1 MSERLPHLDGLRAI
15 SIVLVFAFHAEV
27 LGVTGGFL
35 GVSVFF
41 TLSGYLLTYR
51 LLQVEP
57 NWSSVRRYWRAR
69 WRRILPA
76 ATVVAILV
84 IAYEVARSL
93 ETGGPRRIWLTV
105 LGLSNWL
112 QVFEGNSYAD
122 LFAAPDMLLH
132 YWSLAIEEQV
142 YLLLPIV
149 LFVCLRRSRQMAV
162 VVLTTLAVVSFS
174 LPVMLGMSLTRTY
187 YGTDTRAGEILVGAI
202 LALVHV
208 ASGQR
213 PLRDDRRRPVASWGA
228 LAALVAI
235 IALALVVRPTSEAI
249 RTGLL
254 PAVGLLSVVVLHGC
268 RRNPHFAWGLFER
281 RPVVWV
287 GRLSYPIYLLHWP
300 ILVVL
305 GGAGW
310 SKGLTAVV
318 AAGTTIGL
326 AWPLDRWVERP
337 LRFSSLRRAPAIASG
352 CALLALLGLSLAA
365 PPSSASRDILER
377 LEAQGD
383 PFEDRPAE
391 PADSGSP
398 VSLPTELASPAS
410 GQPNASSE
418 ALADAT
424 PAATLTQTPT
434 VGVFGDSLARSVA
447 RVLAHEGPAD
457 RMPLATASTKL
468 GCGLVT
474 SLAPD
479 LCATVLDNWRATLAA
494 TSVDVAIVVSCQW
507 DVLDREI
514 PGVGLQTVGD
524 PAMDARIL
532 ADYRAAAQVLLDE
545 GVDVVAWATCGEFSP
560 TVGFPPEPEI
570 QASRD
575 PSRVAALNEIIG
587 RLAARSDDR
596 IVVLDLAPWVNARRD
611 DASVRPDG
619 SHFEWER
626 QNPVGREL
634 LRLLAPILDRVS
646 NTS

>member
-1 MSERLPHLDGLRAI
+1 M
-15 SIVLVFAFHAEV
+15 
-27 LGVTGGFL
+27 
-35 GVSVFF
+35 
-41 TLSGYLLTYR
+41 
-51 LLQVEP
+51 
-57 NWSSVRRYWRAR
+57 
-69 WRRILPA
+69 
-76 ATVVAILV
+76 
-84 IAYEVARSL
+84 
-93 ETGGPRRIWLTV
+93 
-105 LGLSNWL
+105 GLSNWL

-122 LFAAPDMLLH
+122 LFAAPDMLVH

-149 LFVCLRRSRQMAV
+149 LFVCLRRSRQMAIG
-162 VVLTTLAVVSFS
+162 VLTTLAVVSFS
-174 LPVMLGMSLTRTY
+174 LPVMLGMSLGRTY

-202 LALVHV
+202 LALAH
-208 ASGQR
+208 AGIDQR
-213 PLRDDRRRPVASWGA
+213 RPQDDRRRSVTSWV
-228 LAALVAI
+228 ALVALAGI

-254 PAVGLLSVVVLHGC
+254 PAVGVLSVVVLHGC
-268 RRNPHFAWGLFER
+268 RRDPHFAWGLFER

-300 ILVVL
+300 VLVVL
-305 GGAGW
+305 GDAGW
-310 SKGLTAVV
+310 SPSLTAVL
-318 AAGTTIGL
+318 AAFATIGL

-337 LRFSSLRRAPAIASG
+337 LRFSGPRRPRTIASG
-352 CALLALLGLSLAA
+352 CAFIALLGLSLAA
-365 PPSSASRDILER
+365 PPSSPSRDILER

-383 PFEDRPAE
+383 RFQDQPEE
-391 PADSGSP
+391 PASSGPPSSVP
-398 VSLPTELASPAS
+398 AGLASPLTS
-410 GQPNASSE
+410 QPNASLQAPS
-418 ALADAT
+418 DAT
-424 PAATLTQTPT
+424 PAAAPQPPT

-447 RVLAHEGPAD
+447 RVLAHEGQAD

-479 LCATVLDNWRATLAA
+479 LCANVLDNWRATLAA
-494 TSVDVAIVVSCQW
+494 TSVDVAIVDSCQW
-507 DVLDREI
+507 DVLDRDI
-514 PGVGLQTVGD
+514 PGVGPQTVGD

-587 RLAARSDDR
+587 RLAAQSDDR
-596 IVVLDLAPWVNARRD
+596 VVVLDLAPWVNARRD
-611 DASVRPDG
+611 DPAIRPDG

-634 LRLLAPILDRVS
+634 LRLLSPVLERVA

>member
-1 MSERLPHLDGLRAI
+1 MNERLAHLDGLRAV
-15 SIVLVFAFHAEV
+15 SVALVFAFHAEV
-27 LGVTGGFL
+27 LGVQGGFL

-57 NWSSVRRYWRAR
+57 NWLSVRSYWRAR

-76 ATVVAILV
+76 ATFVVILVVA
-84 IAYEVARSL
+84 YELARNL

-112 QVFEGNSYAD
+112 QVIDGNSYAD

-142 YLLLPIV
+142 YLLLPIL
-149 LFVCLRRSRQMAV
+149 LFVCLRRSRRMAV
-162 VVLTTLAVVSFS
+162 VVLTALAIVSFS

-187 YGTDTRAGEILVGAI
+187 YGTDTRAGEILVGAV
-202 LALVHV
+202 LAFVHV
-208 ASGQR
+208 ESGQR
-213 PLRDDRRRPVASWGA
+213 AARNHRRTPLASWGA
-228 LAALVAI
+228 LLALAAI
-235 IALALVVRPTSEAI
+235 IALALEVRPTSEAI

-254 PAVGLLSVVVLHGC
+254 PAVGLLSVAVLHGC
-268 RRNPHFAWGLFER
+268 RRDPRFAWGLFER
-281 RPVVWV
+281 RAVVWL

-305 GGAGW
+305 GDAGW
-310 SKGLTAVV
+310 SKGLTAVLAAV
-318 AAGTTIGL
+318 ATIGL

-337 LRFSSLRRAPAIASG
+337 LRFSRLRRAPAIASG
-352 CALLALLGLSLAA
+352 CALLALLGLSLSA

-383 PFEDRPAE
+383 QFADRADE
-391 PADSGSP
+391 PAASEDPIGLPSEVASAP
-398 VSLPTELASPAS
+398 SLQPDASTGALVDATTVTRSPA
-410 GQPNASSE
+410 
-418 ALADAT
+418 
-424 PAATLTQTPT
+424 PT

-457 RMPLATASTKL
+457 RLPLATASTKL

-474 SLAPD
+474 SVAPD

-507 DVLDREI
+507 DVLDRDI
-514 PGVGLQTVGD
+514 PGVGPQTVGD

-545 GVDVVAWATCGEFSP
+545 GVEVVAWATCGEFSP

-575 PSRVAALNEIIG
+575 PKRVAALNEIIG
-587 RLAARSDDR
+587 RLAARSGDK
-596 IVVLDLAPWVNARRD
+596 IVVLDLAPWVTARRD
-611 DASVRPDG
+611 DASIRPDG

-646 NTS
+646 STS